1 MHLKTL
7 AKLQLIRIF
16 YVEEKNNQRRRNLD
30 IPIHYFSGDTVCN
43 GIQFDGYSFMDNGI
57 WRLQDCNIHILE
69 TLNTHKGMWE
79 CGSSIK
85 SAGTFRDNVNIT
97 FTPDIIG
104 K

>member
-1 MHLKTL
+1 
-7 AKLQLIRIF
+7 
-16 YVEEKNNQRRRNLD
+16 
-30 IPIHYFSGDTVCN
+30 
-43 GIQFDGYSFMDNGI
+43 MDNGI